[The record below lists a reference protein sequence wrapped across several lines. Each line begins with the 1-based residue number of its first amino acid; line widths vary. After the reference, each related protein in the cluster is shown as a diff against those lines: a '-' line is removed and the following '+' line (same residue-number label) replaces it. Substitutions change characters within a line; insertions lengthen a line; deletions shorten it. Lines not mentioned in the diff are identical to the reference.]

1 MMKRFDGLA
10 EKILILVYL
19 GCAIL
24 VANEVPAWVEQS
36 NQHTRLL
43 LDILKEYNPET
54 AAAYGLSGIDE
65 AIIDLTPGY
74 RERKIKAYEDAR
86 SELKKRLEQASITEV
101 KQDIQI
107 LLMAVDE
114 TLEDFRLDEKY
125 MLPYFNPSQSVF
137 YSIQALLDDQITAE
151 RRPAA
156 LVRLKKYTGLAEGY
170 EPMTEN
176 ARREIEAK
184 LNNKGLL
191 GPVKRKIERDLDN
204 VPRYITGIR
213 ELFDKYQ
220 ITDYEDALNT
230 LEQQVN
236 DYSVFIQEKI
246 VPRSRADFRLPEEM
260 YTFNLKAY
268 GVDMPLDEMTRRAK
282 VSFKILQN
290 DLTGIA
296 QLLAAKNNWATA
308 DYREVLQLLKKQQ
321 IVGEDILPLYQQRI
335 KELEEIA
342 RTYNIVSIP
351 ERDMLIRLAS
361 EAESAALPA
370 PHMRPPRL
378 IGNTGEMGE
387 FVLPLKYPGEDLVMD
402 DFTHEATTWTLAVHE
417 GRPGHE
423 MQFATI
429 VEKGVSLAR
438 AIYAFNSVNVEGWA
452 LYMESEMKPYLP
464 LEGQFGA
471 LQNLMI
477 RSARAFLDP
486 GLQSGE
492 ISQEE
497 AMRVLRED
505 VGLSEALAMQEM
517 ERYTFRAPGQA
528 TSYFCGYQR
537 MLELRADVEL
547 KLGDKFDLKAF
558 HDFVLAQG
566 LIPPSVLRAAVF
578 EKFVALS
585 LESGS

>member
-1 MMKRFDGLA
+1 MMKWINGLVG
-10 EKILILVYL
+10 KIMVMLYLIS
-19 GCAIL
+19 AIL
-24 VANEVPAWVEQS
+24 MANDVPDWVQES
-36 NQHTRLL
+36 NRNTQLL
-43 LDILKEYNPET
+43 LDILKEFNPET
-54 AAAYGLSGIDE
+54 AAYYGISGVDE
-65 AIIDLTPGY
+65 QIIDLTPGY
-74 RERKIKAYEDAR
+74 RNRQIEAYTGVRTKLE
-86 SELKKRLEQASITEV
+86 KRQTEATIPEV

-107 LLMAVDE
+107 LIAAVDE
-114 TLEDFRLDEKY
+114 TMEGIRLGEKY
-125 MLPYFNPSQSVF
+125 MLPYFNPAQNVF
-137 YSIQALLDDQITAE
+137 YSIQALLDDQVVID

-156 LVRLKKYTGLAEGY
+156 LIRLKKYSGLLDGFI
-170 EPMTEN
+170 PMTDH
-176 ARREIEAK
+176 AKREIELK
-184 LNNKGLL
+184 LENKNLL
-191 GPVKRKIERDLDN
+191 GPVKRELQRDLDN
-204 VPRYITGIR
+204 VPRFVAGIK

-220 ITDYEDALNT
+220 IPGYEQALD
-230 LEQQVN
+230 LFEMQVN
-236 DYSVFIQEKI
+236 AYSEFLREKLLT
-246 VPRSRADFRLPEEM
+246 RAREDFRLPKEL
-260 YTFNLKAY
+260 YTFRLKTY
-268 GVDMPLDEMTRRAK
+268 GVDMSVDEMTRRAK

-290 DLTGIA
+290 DMTGLA
-296 QLLAAKNNWATA
+296 QMLAVKNNWNTS
-308 DYREVLQLLKKQQ
+308 DYRDILQRLKKQQ

-335 KELEEIA
+335 RDLEEIA
-342 RTYNIVSIP
+342 RKYAIVSLP
-351 ERDMLIRLAS
+351 EREMRIRLAS

-464 LEGQFGA
+464 LEGQFGT
-471 LQNLMI
+471 LMSLMM

-492 ISQEE
+492 ITKEE
-497 AMRVLRED
+497 AMRVLRKE
-505 VGLSEALAMQEM
+505 VGLSEALAIQEV

-547 KLGDKFDLKAF
+547 KLGDRFDRKAY
-558 HDFVLAQG
+558 HDFILGQG
-566 LIPPSVLRAAVF
+566 LLPPSVLRTAVF
-578 EKFVALS
+578 EKFVPLYMET
-585 LESGS
+585 ES